1 MPLRS
6 LANPRTRWR
15 RSGRG
20 SNAAVA
26 RPRDREFLAV
36 TPRNDTSAR
45 LLTLN
50 IRGSNDYGPVRSN
63 ATDQS
68 HVALQLL

>member
-26 RPRDREFLAV
+26 RPRDREFLAKSHPG
-36 TPRNDTSAR
+36 TT
-45 LLTLN
+45 LLLAFL
-50 IRGSNDYGPVRSN
+50 R
-63 ATDQS
+63 
-68 HVALQLL
+68 